1 MLRFHGFKL
10 IKTSIC
16 ISSLKASVVDLELPF
31 VFDLFRFSVSLY
43 TVLQETVP
51 HNISVLMVQTHHSDQ
66 PKYEVY
72 AIHKEISLKHTFDE
86 DPLVVDARYTKGGY

>member
-1 MLRFHGFKL
+1 MLRFHGFKV

-31 VFDLFRFSVSLY
+31 VFDLFRLSVSLY
-43 TVLQETVP
+43 SVLQETVP
-51 HNISVLMVQTHHSDQ
+51 HNISVFMVQTHHSDQ

-72 AIHKEISLKHTFDE
+72 AIHKEISLKHTFHE
-86 DPLVVDARYTKGGY
+86 DPLIVYARYAKSGY